1 MKSHHHSIYPSIH
14 PVFICKLNVPFFHSV
29 LFSLISV
36 KINVSPV
43 HPSIPIPISHFAP
56 SFLFSL
62 LPHATTA
69 RILCLQPLGLPVM
82 PHFSFLSLLGKAI
95 GCPPP
100 CTPQPISPLTHRV
113 TAQIPAP
120 RTAPAL
126 ETCPELPGGEKEEK
140 GKVSRTEPGLGGTGG
155 TRRGV
160 PAVCEHSGQRSSM
173 GASLEHSAARDPPG
187 ATAAAAPRS
196 SGRAAPHRTAVP
208 PLAARGQP
216 GPGGRGGGVRG
227 RRCRCV
233 FVV

>member
-43 HPSIPIPISHFAP
+43 HPSIPIPISHFAS

-126 ETCPELPGGEKEEK
+126 ETCPELPGGGRKKRRERSPELSLGLVGRE
-140 GKVSRTEPGLGGTGG
+140 GRDGASRPCASIRGSAPRWEPHSSTAQRETPPVRLQ
-155 TRRGV
+155 RPPRAA
-160 PAVCEHSGQRSSM
+160 PAV
-173 GASLEHSAARDPPG
+173 
-187 ATAAAAPRS
+187 
-196 SGRAAPHRTAVP
+196 PHRTAPHRSAP
-208 PLAARGQP
+208 PG
-216 GPGGRGGGVRG
+216 GGGVG
-227 RRCRCV
+227 N
-233 FVV
+233 F